1 MRLSTLGHT
10 LLWAGALAWL
20 PATGQAQELV
30 SVRSATVNL
39 RSAPGMQADVL
50 WQINRGYPLQV
61 LGREGNWLKVQD
73 FEGDEGWVA
82 QSVTA
87 STPHHVVK
95 VKSANLRAGPSA
107 EHPVVDK
114 VVYGQVLATAL
125 RQGEWVQVRRNNGQT
140 AWVASDLVWGW

>member
-1 MRLSTLGHT
+1 MRLSTLGHA
-10 LLWAGALAWL
+10 LMWAGALAWL
-20 PATGQAQELV
+20 PAAGHAQELV

-39 RSAPGMQADVL
+39 RSAPGLQAEVL
-50 WQINRGYPLQV
+50 WQINRGYPLHV
-61 LGREGNWLKVQD
+61 LGREGTWLKVQD

-95 VKSANLRAGPSA
+95 VKAANLRAGPGA

-114 VVYGQVLATAL
+114 VVYGQVLPTAL
-125 RQGEWVQVRRNNGQT
+125 RQAEWVQVLRTNGQP